1 MGKHIFLA
9 RLNRNASSPRLYKYN
24 QMGRQ
29 VTRMET
35 VQASKDFSKENSEK
49 DFKDSS
55 AEEPTAY
62 LLCRTPSFDCRIDR
76 AVCVEGKAVGEYE
89 SKNEALEA
97 LRDEWERG
105 TCF

>member
-1 MGKHIFLA
+1 
-9 RLNRNASSPRLYKYN
+9 
-24 QMGRQ
+24 
-29 VTRMET
+29 MET
-35 VQASKDFSKENSEK
+35 MQANEQPTGESSEK
-49 DFKDSS
+49 CFEDSS
-55 AEEPTAY
+55 NEEQTAY
-62 LLCRTPSFDCRIDR
+62 LLCRTPSFDCHIDR

>member
-1 MGKHIFLA
+1 
-9 RLNRNASSPRLYKYN
+9 
-24 QMGRQ
+24 
-29 VTRMET
+29 MET
-35 VQASKDFSKENSEK
+35 MQASENPKVENSEK
-49 DFKDSS
+49 NLEDSS
-55 AEEPTAY
+55 TEEQTAY
-62 LLCRTPSFDCRIDR
+62 LLCRTPSFDCRIDQ